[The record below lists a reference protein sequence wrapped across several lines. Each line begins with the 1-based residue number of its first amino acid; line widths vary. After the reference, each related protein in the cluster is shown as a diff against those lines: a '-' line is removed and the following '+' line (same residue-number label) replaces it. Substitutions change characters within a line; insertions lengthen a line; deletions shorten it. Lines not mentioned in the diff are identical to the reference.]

1 MSDPRPHGLIPSD
14 PGSNLN
20 VQILRVPDCP
30 LVGALRDLVDRCLSR
45 SGLSATIEE
54 IEGPY
59 PSPTLLINGTDVTGR
74 PVTVGPS
81 CRLDSPSEKEVLAA
95 LSKMDRARETSRRA
109 PVGGDME
116 LTGTGRRHDESRV
129 ETAPGT
135 SGGPRAL
142 CSWSPVPLPADTGLK
157 GRVDRLLV
165 GNAPAFVMVAVV
177 LGLLNLGP
185 HLPIRATLALDE
197 LAALVGGTWCSLNF
211 WRCRHAHCLVTG
223 AGWLALSLFAFTESV
238 LGHSV
243 IAGYEQL
250 VLLGVLAAA
259 LIFEYGWYLTRHTNA
274 IGPGQAH
281 IPKSD
286 MHVPSTMPDLL

>member
-109 PVGGDME
+109 PVGG
-116 LTGTGRRHDESRV
+116 
-129 ETAPGT
+129 
-135 SGGPRAL
+135 
-142 CSWSPVPLPADTGLK
+142 
-157 GRVDRLLV
+157 
-165 GNAPAFVMVAVV
+165 
-177 LGLLNLGP
+177 
-185 HLPIRATLALDE
+185 
-197 LAALVGGTWCSLNF
+197 
-211 WRCRHAHCLVTG
+211 
-223 AGWLALSLFAFTESV
+223 
-238 LGHSV
+238 
-243 IAGYEQL
+243 
-250 VLLGVLAAA
+250 
-259 LIFEYGWYLTRHTNA
+259 
-274 IGPGQAH
+274 
-281 IPKSD
+281 
-286 MHVPSTMPDLL
+286 